1 MWRMDFDGLLH
12 IGQSHSLKERI
23 IVALVFALHPCWNVL
38 DDWRI
43 LDWNCFLCI
52 TKVNTNL

>member
-1 MWRMDFDGLLH
+1 MDFDGLLLH

-23 IVALVFALHPCWNVL
+23 IVALVFALHPWWNVL